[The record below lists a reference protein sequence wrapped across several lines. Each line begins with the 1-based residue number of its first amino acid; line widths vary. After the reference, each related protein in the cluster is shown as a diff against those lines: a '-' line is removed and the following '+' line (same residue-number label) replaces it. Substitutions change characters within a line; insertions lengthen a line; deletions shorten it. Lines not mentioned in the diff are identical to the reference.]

1 MASAFKNHAARMAGG
16 VKHLKPSFPEK
27 LKGGRI
33 EKIGDYFNM
42 IFQDYKTVVVET
54 IQDIKKQPVKS
65 SFYIS
70 TLAGLGWLYKTNPS
84 ETSFRTQLI
93 HSSQDL
99 LLIGEP
105 IRNPTSD
112 NHIQDL
118 SLTLKDGKLRFLSLG
133 ILTLV
138 WRTQHS
144 HWTGLYDA
152 QCKQLKP
159 QWSEFHKHIVD
170 VGVLGRW
177 IYLDKAMID
186 YDINTEEWDE
196 DGKSKLV

>member
-16 VKHLKPSFPEK
+16 VKQFKPSFPEK

-33 EKIGDYFNM
+33 EKIADYFNM

-54 IQDIKKQPVKS
+54 IQDIKKYPMKS
-65 SFYIS
+65 SIYIS
-70 TLAGLGWLYKTNPS
+70 TLAGLGLLYKTNPS
-84 ETSFRTQLI
+84 ETSFRTRLI

-99 LLIGEP
+99 LLVGEP

-118 SLTLKDGKLRFLSLG
+118 ALTLKDGKLRFTSLG

-144 HWTGLYDA
+144 HWSGLYDA

-159 QWSEFHKHIVD
+159 QWSEFHKHVVD
-170 VGVLGRW
+170 VGVLGKW

-186 YDINTEEWDE
+186 YDINPEEWDE
-196 DGKSKLV
+196 DGRSKHV